1 MTNNNTYWT
10 TEISPTT
17 FAKGLGLKELW
28 QKKYLIWLFV
38 KRDITVQ
45 YKQTIFGM
53 GWYFISPLFTM
64 FMYIVV
70 FGRIAGIPTDD
81 IPQPVFYLSGIC
93 LWEYF
98 STCLTDTAATF
109 QTNAGLF
116 GKVYFPRLVTPVSKV
131 ISKLFRFSLQL
142 STFVFVYL
150 YFVIRGVDLHPNIY
164 LLLFPVL
171 ILMMQCMALGLG
183 LIVSSLTTK
192 YRDLTNFF
200 GVFVSLWM
208 YATPIVYPLSYVTN
222 PTLHKIMLFNPMTAI
237 IETFKYGAFG
247 AGQFSWSSLGFSA
260 EYESADQTKVK
271 DPRFYNVWMDLAV
284 RAGAAFRPSPDLM
297 LGASLIY
304 RSTIEQVRGG
314 IYGTTDKQYF
324 IFTDISKDGT
334 LSGVNREQLK
344 KLADATEGRAN
355 IVASG
360 GVHTMD
366 DIIACKEMGL
376 YGTICGKSIYKGTLD
391 LREAVKYAEV

>member
-1 MTNNNTYWT
+1 MTIDKSYWT

-17 FAKGLGLKELW
+17 FSKGLGLKELW

-81 IPQPVFYLSGIC
+81 VPQPVFYLSGIC

-98 STCLTDTAATF
+98 STCLTEVAGTF
-109 QTNAGLF
+109 QTNAALF
-116 GKVYFPRLVTPVSKV
+116 GKVYFPRLVSPISKV
-131 ISKLFRFSLQL
+131 VSKLFRFGLQL
-142 STFVFVYL
+142 STFVIVYVLFVAK
-150 YFVIRGVDLHPNIY
+150 GVNLRPNWY

-171 ILMMQCMALGLG
+171 LLMMQCLALGLG
-183 LIVSSLTTK
+183 LIISSLTTK

-222 PTLHKIMLFNPMTAI
+222 ETLHKIMLFNPMTAI
-237 IETFKYGAFG
+237 IETFKYGAYG
-247 AGQFSWSSLGFSA
+247 AGEFSWTALGYSA
-260 EYESADQTKVK
+260 GVI
-271 DPRFYNVWMDLAV
+271 AV
-284 RAGAAFRPSPDLM
+284 LLVMGIALFNRKQKFFID
-297 LGASLIY
+297 
-304 RSTIEQVRGG
+304 TI
-314 IYGTTDKQYF
+314 
-324 IFTDISKDGT
+324 
-334 LSGVNREQLK
+334 
-344 KLADATEGRAN
+344 
-355 IVASG
+355 
-360 GVHTMD
+360 
-366 DIIACKEMGL
+366 
-376 YGTICGKSIYKGTLD
+376 
-391 LREAVKYAEV
+391 

>member
-1 MTNNNTYWT
+1 MKETDNTYWT
-10 TEISPTT
+10 TEITPGSIS
-17 FAKGLGLKELW
+17 KGLGLRELW
-28 QKKYLIWLFV
+28 SKRYLIWLFI

-45 YKQTIFGM
+45 FKQTIFGM
-53 GWYFISPLFTM
+53 GWYFISPLFSM

-98 STCLTDTAATF
+98 SECLTAVSNTF

-116 GKVYFPRLVTPVSKV
+116 GKVYFPRLVSPVSV
-131 ISKLFRFSLQL
+131 VASKLFRFSLQL
-142 STFVFVYL
+142 GTFVIVYL
-150 YFVIRGVDLHPNIY
+150 LFVFKGVHLRPNWY

-171 ILMMQCMALGLG
+171 ILMIQSLALGLG

-237 IETFKYGAFG
+237 IETFKYGAYG
-247 AGQFSWSSLGFSA
+247 AGEFSWTSLGYSA
-260 EYESADQTKVK
+260 LIIV
-271 DPRFYNVWMDLAV
+271 
-284 RAGAAFRPSPDLM
+284 
-297 LGASLIY
+297 SLLVIGIAMFN
-304 RSTIEQVRGG
+304 RKQKFFIDTI
-314 IYGTTDKQYF
+314 
-324 IFTDISKDGT
+324 
-334 LSGVNREQLK
+334 
-344 KLADATEGRAN
+344 
-355 IVASG
+355 
-360 GVHTMD
+360 
-366 DIIACKEMGL
+366 
-376 YGTICGKSIYKGTLD
+376 
-391 LREAVKYAEV
+391 